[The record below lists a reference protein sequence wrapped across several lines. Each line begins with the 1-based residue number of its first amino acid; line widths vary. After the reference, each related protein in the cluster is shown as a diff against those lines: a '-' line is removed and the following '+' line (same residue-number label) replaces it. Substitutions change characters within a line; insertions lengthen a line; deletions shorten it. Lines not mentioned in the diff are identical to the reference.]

1 MYFGCDQ
8 KKYLQSD
15 MKNKLTKIL
24 LCLCTMYLFLLLS
37 DEFEASAMPK
47 AKETEAQSEPEDG
60 EEDGRE
66 EGKFF
71 NYKSS
76 IITDC
81 NAETLV
87 EGKSK
92 HYSYIHTF
100 FACKVF
106 NFLCS
111 PLTVSHISSFQ
122 FGPQTF

>member
-1 MYFGCDQ
+1 MYNVFGF
-8 KKYLQSD
+8 
-15 MKNKLTKIL
+15 I
-24 LCLCTMYLFLLLS
+24 S
-37 DEFEASAMPK
+37 DEFEASTMPK

-92 HYSYIHTF
+92 HYPYVHTF
-100 FACKVF
+100 FACKVL
-106 NFLCS
+106 NFLWS
-111 PLTVSHISSFQ
+111 PLAVSHISSFQ